1 MYQENI
7 KWGAGCGGW
16 DGRQGA
22 KGLACGPGRRRRAWQ
37 RQGCGAGGLVADG
50 FKGSAGEVANR
61 VLRLQPGQSKEEAG
75 CQGLVLE
82 KIGLV
87 KKSLHMETAQSVI
100 NLELDLRAKV
110 EMSIPDLAAL
120 G

>member
-37 RQGCGAGGLVADG
+37 RQGCGAGGLVADR
-50 FKGSAGEVANR
+50 FKGSAGEAASR
-61 VLRLQPGQSKEEAG
+61 VLRLQPGQSKEE
-75 CQGLVLE
+75 GLS
-82 KIGLV
+82 GTYFG
-87 KKSLHMETAQSVI
+87 KK
-100 NLELDLRAKV
+100 
-110 EMSIPDLAAL
+110 
-120 G
+120 